1 MRSGDKRWVVSDS
14 PPLLYRVDL
23 LLTWSEQYG
32 HCSRLNLVPHTAG
45 ALFVYLCT
53 CVLCRFCTALQATMC
68 LSLGEVSCTD
78 PTGKLTR
85 MKDLQE
91 KPGIKL
97 SLFVK
102 NVSCLSIH
110 SSYHIWLC
118 RNDLVFVTPSY
129 LPAPFQSSPEGKP

>member
-53 CVLCRFCTALQATMC
+53 VDSALQATMC

-78 PTGKLTR
+78 ATSKLTR

-91 KPGIKL
+91 K
-97 SLFVK
+97 
-102 NVSCLSIH
+102 
-110 SSYHIWLC
+110 
-118 RNDLVFVTPSY
+118 
-129 LPAPFQSSPEGKP
+129 